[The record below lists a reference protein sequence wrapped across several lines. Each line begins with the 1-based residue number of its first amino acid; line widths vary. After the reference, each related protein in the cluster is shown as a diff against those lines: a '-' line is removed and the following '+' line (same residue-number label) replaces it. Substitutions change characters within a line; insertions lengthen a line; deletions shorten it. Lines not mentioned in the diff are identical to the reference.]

1 MVTTVFVV
9 NVNDDD
15 DDNDHLFLHS
25 SQSTALV
32 LQ

>member
-1 MVTTVFVV
+1 MTTVFVV